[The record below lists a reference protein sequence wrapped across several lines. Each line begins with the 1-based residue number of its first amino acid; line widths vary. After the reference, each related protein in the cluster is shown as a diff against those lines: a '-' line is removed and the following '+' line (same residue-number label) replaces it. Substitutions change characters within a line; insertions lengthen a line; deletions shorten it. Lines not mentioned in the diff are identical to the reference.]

1 MNKIN
6 VRYEFYTYDSS
17 KGSINLVIDSPAE
30 VTFIC
35 TGSGVADAVII
46 NNAFRLSSTIA
57 YTSGVAT
64 NPNSLTLKN
73 NNYEVDKTN
82 YTIRVLGVNSQCSV
96 IVKYYDIWLRV
107 KYI

>member
-1 MNKIN
+1 MTKNIN
-6 VRYEFYTYDSS
+6 VRYEFYVFDSS
-17 KGSINLVIDSPAE
+17 KGSQNLVLDSPAE

-64 NPNSLTLKN
+64 HPNTLNLKN

-82 YTIRVLGVNSQCSV
+82 YIIRVLGINSQCTV
-96 IVKYYDIWLRV
+96 IVKYYDI
-107 KYI
+107 